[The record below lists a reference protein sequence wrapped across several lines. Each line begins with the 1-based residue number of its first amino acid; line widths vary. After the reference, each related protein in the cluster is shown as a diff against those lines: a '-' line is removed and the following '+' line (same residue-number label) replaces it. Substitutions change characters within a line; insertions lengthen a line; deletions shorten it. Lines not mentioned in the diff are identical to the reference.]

1 MAEQEPIFTP
11 EPAQALP
18 PKRKMS
24 NGVKIALGCGL
35 LIMLAFGGC
44 GVAVFWCGHA
54 MTSAGDTEWADL
66 SKLTNDLDTDAGA
79 EAEYRSHPGLAEAYP
94 TSDDF
99 VGAVRLWRPS
109 LEHLPD
115 QKPPLLSGKVSSN
128 VQYANGVS
136 KVELA
141 VSLASGKRLIGTW
154 RDRNP
159 VDLQLE

>member
-1 MAEQEPIFTP
+1 
-11 EPAQALP
+11 
-18 PKRKMS
+18 MS

-35 LIMLAFGGC
+35 LIMMAFGGC

-66 SKLTNDLDTDAGA
+66 SRLTNDLDTDAGA

-109 LEHLPD
+109 LEHLPEV
-115 QKPPLLSGKVSSN
+115 KPPLMSGKVASK
-128 VQYANGVS
+128 VQYMNGVS
-136 KVELA
+136 SVELS
-141 VSLASGKRLIGTW
+141 VNLTSGKRLVAQWKNKQLT
-154 RDRNP
+154 
-159 VDLQLE
+159 DLTME